1 MFLALDGLGDLQA
14 QVLRALKQGI
24 QDGRFAVGSRLPS
37 TRELAAKLG
46 VSRNTVI
53 AAYESLCAE
62 QLAVAKSGSGTQV
75 VARPPRPSRLQP
87 VPAPL
92 PVEAQSRY
100 AGRLRSLPP
109 VTLEKR
115 EEGLRWNLQYGE
127 PMVDVAIFTIWRRAL
142 IYAAQ
147 RTGAH
152 GAPSQGLPELRAQIA
167 DHLGKYRG
175 IHCTA
180 ADVVIVN
187 GTQQALS
194 LAARILVDEGD
205 RVVLEEPH
213 YQLATQAFMAH
224 GAVVQHVPVDDEGM
238 VVDAMPTGS
247 VKLAYVTP
255 SHQFPSGRVMS
266 LERRMA
272 MLERAAAQGFW
283 ILEDD
288 YDGEFKFDGRPPPA
302 LHSLDKD
309 GRVLYVGT
317 FTKTLL
323 PSIRLGYVIAPEPL
337 RRDLVRAKMLADM
350 RSSAVE
356 QAAVARLIASGA
368 YVRHLKRATVELRRR
383 RRALL
388 AGLQAHCGPLVQI
401 DDSGGGMH
409 LVCWLP
415 KLTHAQLA
423 ALIDLAA
430 SRGLGLHAVEQHYT
444 RRPRCPGLLM
454 GFAALSVAQINAAT
468 AMLGEC
474 LSEAVGRSAA
484 TLAQA

>member
-1 MFLALDGLGDLQA
+1 MFLALDGIGDLQA

-24 QDGRFAVGSRLPS
+24 QDGRLAVGSRLPS
-37 TRELAAKLG
+37 TRDLAARLG

-62 QLAVAKSGSGTQV
+62 QFAVAKSGSGTRV
-75 VARPPRPSRLQP
+75 SASLPRQPP
-87 VPAPL
+87 VPTAL

-100 AGRLRSLPP
+100 AGRVRSLPP

-142 IYAAQ
+142 IHAAQ

-152 GAPSQGLPELRAQIA
+152 GAPAQGLLELRTQIA

-175 IHCTA
+175 IRCAA
-180 ADVVIVN
+180 ADVIIVN

-194 LAARILVDEGD
+194 LAARILIDEGE

-213 YQLATQAFMAH
+213 YQLATQAFTAH
-224 GAVVQHVPVDDEGM
+224 GAVVQHVTVDDEGIA
-238 VVDAMPTGS
+238 VDAMPAEG

-266 LERRMA
+266 LARRVA

-302 LHSLDKD
+302 LHSLDSH

-323 PSIRLGYVIAPEPL
+323 PSIRLGYVIAPEPV
-337 RRDLVRAKMLADM
+337 RRDLIKAKMLADM
-350 RSSAVE
+350 RCSAVE
-356 QAAVARLIASGA
+356 QAAVAHLMSTGA
-368 YVRHLKRATVELRRR
+368 YVRHLKRASVELKKR

-388 AGLQAHCGPLVQI
+388 SGLQAHCRGLIQI

-409 LVCWLP
+409 LVCWFP
-415 KLTHAQLA
+415 KLSYTQLG
-423 ALIDLAA
+423 ALIDAA
-430 SRGLGLHAVEQHYT
+430 AARGLGLHPVEHHYT
-444 RRPRCPGLLM
+444 VKPHHPGLLM
-454 GFAALSVAQINAAT
+454 GFASLAVPQINAAT

-474 LSEAVGRSAA
+474 LAEVVGRSAA
-484 TLAQA
+484 ALARA

>member
-1 MFLALDGLGDLQA
+1 MFLALDGVGDLQT

-75 VARPPRPSRLQP
+75 AARPPRLPSIQP
-87 VPAPL
+87 SS

-100 AGRLRSLPP
+100 AARVRSLPP
-109 VTLEKR
+109 ITLEKR

-152 GAPSQGLPELRAQIA
+152 GAPAQGLLELRAQIA

-175 IHCTA
+175 IRCTP

-194 LAARILVDEGD
+194 LAARILVDEGE

-213 YQLATQAFMAH
+213 YQLATQAFTAH

-238 VVDAMPTGS
+238 DVDAMPTDG

-266 LERRMA
+266 LERRVA

-302 LHSLDKD
+302 LHSLDSD
-309 GRVLYVGT
+309 GRVIYIGT

-323 PSIRLGYVIAPEPL
+323 PSIRLGYLIAPEPI
-337 RRDLVRAKMLADM
+337 RRDLIKAKMLADM
-350 RSSAVE
+350 RCSAVE
-356 QAAVARLIASGA
+356 QAAVARLMSTGA
-368 YVRHLKRATVELRRR
+368 YVRHLKRATLELKKR

-388 AGLQAHCGPLVQI
+388 SGLQAHCGALAQI

-409 LVCWLP
+409 LVCWFP
-415 KLTHAQLA
+415 KLNYTQLA
-423 ALIDLAA
+423 ALIDLAT
-430 SRGLGLHAVEQHYT
+430 SRGLGLHAVEHHYT
-444 RRPRCPGLLM
+444 RKPRFPGLLM

-474 LSEAVGRSAA
+474 LSDVVGHRALA
-484 TLAQA
+484 LAQA